1 MGKYVA
7 KNGKVFEFDSNFLM
21 SKDQAFKDM
30 AAARFEEMSL
40 NDGRATPMEVQ
51 GFDPATA
58 TPNAAV
64 GALMKFGNAASLNS
78 SDEIGSA
85 LNAAFTTGGDFMSR
99 YNQNQKDFA
108 EQMQLYENANPKTA
122 ALAEVGGA
130 LASAV
135 PLGLAGAA
143 KLGAKGLSQ
152 TGVGA
157 GLIASGEG
165 AVAGFMGGDTLED
178 RAGDAAIGA
187 GLGFVAGTAG
197 AKLLEETFRVL
208 GGGVELAKRKLKDT
222 PQDEVRRAIAKAAK
236 ADGLDA
242 DEALKMLD
250 DLGPN
255 ATLMDLGA
263 NFQSE
268 AFRAKAGFGEG
279 KAKIGGFLDER
290 QAGARARV
298 LSAAEEA
305 VGEKAGRLSTTTAR
319 LEEEMSTQAAPFY
332 QMAYDTPF
340 YMDDHKGL
348 KSFLERHPSV
358 AKAYRQAKLT
368 VKDELGPESLSPV
381 MRLDHTG
388 RNLFDMALKAERGS
402 NSRRQKQ
409 ALRRELNGLL
419 EEAVPDLAAAR
430 QIWGKGEEQKK
441 AAELGEDI
449 FKTKPRQIADDL
461 EFMTE
466 PEKVFYR
473 RGALEAIE
481 DKLDLIGRNRDAS
494 SAVDAYGSD
503 AAKKRITAAFDNP
516 GPLLKQ
522 MKAEHEMVKTRNA
535 VSGNSLTTERNTTLA
550 SIDNAV
556 DMTRVGAGV
565 AGGGNLLTQAVA
577 VLQGIG
583 KIADPKLS
591 QEAVAQM
598 ADVMVSNGLS
608 RQQLQDMMS
617 NEEVIKAL
625 GPLRPVFEERVLGA
639 MSGAVRGLTRGAQG
653 VSQGALA
660 E

>member
-1 MGKYVA
+1 MGVYKA
-7 KNGKVFEFDSNFLM
+7 KNGMTFEYDSDFLQ
-21 SKDQAFKDM
+21 SKDQAFRDM
-30 AAARFEEMSL
+30 AAARFEEMSQ
-40 NDGRATPMEVQ
+40 NQGRATPMEVQ

-85 LNAAFTTGGDFMSR
+85 LNAAFTSGGDFMSR

-108 EQMQLYENANPKTA
+108 EQMQLYENANPTLA
-122 ALAEVGGA
+122 PLAEVGGA

-135 PLGLAGAA
+135 PLGLAGVA

-152 TGVGA
+152 TGLGA

-165 AVAGFMGGDTLED
+165 AIAGFMGGDTLED

-298 LSAAEEA
+298 LAAAEEA
-305 VGEKAGRLSTTTAR
+305 VGEKAGRLSTTTAQ
-319 LEEEMSTQAAPFY
+319 LEEEMRTQAQPFY
-332 QMAYDTPF
+332 DMAYDKPF

-348 KSFLERHPSV
+348 QSFLEKPSV
-358 AKAYRQAKLT
+358 AKAYRKARST

-381 MRLDHTG
+381 MRLDHTA
-388 RNLFDMALKAERGS
+388 RNLFDMAMDAKPGS
-402 NSRRQKQ
+402 NSRRQKH
-409 ALRRELNGLL
+409 ALRRELSGLL

-430 QIWGKGEEQKK
+430 QIWGKGAEQKN
-441 AAELGEDI
+441 AGEFGQDI
-449 FKTKPRQIADDL
+449 FKTKHTQIADEL
-461 EFMTE
+461 EFMTDA
-466 PEKVFYR
+466 EKVFYR

-481 DKLDLIGRNRDAS
+481 DKLGSVGRNRDAS
-494 SAVDAYGSD
+494 SALDKYGSD
-503 AAKKRITAAFDNP
+503 NAEKQIRAAFDNP
-516 GPLLKQ
+516 EPLLKQ
-522 MKAEHEMVKTRNA
+522 MEAEHEMAKTRNE
-535 VSGNSLTTERNTTLA
+535 VSGNSKTTERNASLE
-550 SIDNAV
+550 SIDDAV
-556 DMTRVGAGV
+556 DMTQVGASV
-565 AGGGNLLTQAVA
+565 ASGGNFITQAVA
-577 VLQGIG
+577 VLRGI
-583 KIADPKLS
+583 KQLATPKMS
-591 QEAVAQM
+591 QEAVVQM

-617 NEEVIKAL
+617 KEEVIKAL
-625 GPLRPVFEERVLGA
+625 GPLRPVFEERAIGA

>member
-1 MGKYVA
+1 MGIYVA
-7 KNGKVFEFDSNFLM
+7 KNGMQFEYDSDFLK
-21 SKDQAFKDM
+21 SKGQAFQDM

-51 GFDPATA
+51 GFDPSTV
-58 TPNAAV
+58 TPNAAA
-64 GALMKFGNAASLNS
+64 GALMKFGNAASFNS

-85 LNAAFTTGGDFMSR
+85 LNAAFTSGGDFMSR

-108 EQMQLYENANPKTA
+108 EQMQLYENANQKTA
-122 ALAEVGGA
+122 PLAEVGGA

-135 PLGLAGAA
+135 PLGI
-143 KLGAKGLSQ
+143 LGAGKLAARGLSQ
-152 TGVGA
+152 TGLGA
-157 GLIASGEG
+157 GLIALGEG

-222 PQDEVRRAIAKAAK
+222 PQDEVRRAIAKAAE

-263 NFQSE
+263 NFRSE
-268 AFRAKAGFGEG
+268 AFRAKAGYGEG

-298 LSAAEEA
+298 LAAAEEA
-305 VGEKAGRLSTTTAR
+305 VGEKAGRLSTTTSR
-319 LEEEMSTQAAPFY
+319 LEEEMRTQAQPFY
-332 QMAYDTPF
+332 AMAYEKPF

-348 KSFLERHPSV
+348 QSFLEKPSV
-358 AKAYRQAKLT
+358 AKAYRRAKNT

-381 MRLDHTG
+381 MRLDHTA
-388 RNLFDMALKAERGS
+388 RNLFDMAMDAKPGS
-402 NSRRQKQ
+402 NSRRQKH
-409 ALRRELNGLL
+409 ALRRELSGLL

-430 QIWGKGEEQKK
+430 QIWGKGAEQKK
-441 AAELGEDI
+441 AGELGQDI
-449 FKTKPRQIADDL
+449 FKTKHTQISDDL
-461 EFMTE
+461 EYMTDA
-466 PEKVFYR
+466 EKVFYR
-473 RGALEAIE
+473 RGALEAVE
-481 DKLDLIGRNRDAS
+481 DKLDSVGRNRNAGDAI
-494 SAVDAYGSD
+494 AGS
-503 AAKKRITAAFDNP
+503 KKAEKQIKAAFDNP
-516 GPLLKQ
+516 EPLLKQ
-522 MKAEHEMVKTRNA
+522 IEAEQTMARTRNE
-535 VSGNSLTTERNTTLA
+535 VSGGSQTAERNATLETIDDSLGLTRLGA
-550 SIDNAV
+550 SV
-556 DMTRVGAGV
+556 SS
-565 AGGGNLLTQAVA
+565 GGNFLSRAVA
-577 VLQGIG
+577 VIQGI
-583 KIADPKLS
+583 KELATPQMS

-625 GPLRPVFEERVLGA
+625 GPLRPVFEERVIGA
-639 MSGAVRGLTRGAQG
+639 MSGAVKGVTRGLQG

>member
-1 MGKYVA
+1 MGDYIA
-7 KNGKVFEFDSNFLM
+7 KNGMTFKYDSDFLN
-21 SKDQAFKDM
+21 SKDQAFRDM

-40 NDGRATPMEVQ
+40 NEGRAAPMEVQ
-51 GFDPATA
+51 GFDPATV
-58 TPNAAV
+58 TPNPAV

-85 LNAAFTTGGDFMSR
+85 LNAAFTSGGDFMSR

-108 EQMQLYENANPKTA
+108 EQMQLYENANPKSA
-122 ALAEVGGA
+122 AVAEVGGA

-135 PLGLAGAA
+135 PLGVAGAA

-152 TGVGA
+152 TGLMS
-157 GLIASGEG
+157 GLLAAGEG

-187 GLGFVAGTAG
+187 GLGFAAGTAG

-298 LSAAEEA
+298 LAAAEES
-305 VGEKAGRLSTTTAR
+305 VGEKAGRLSTTTSR

-332 QMAYDTPF
+332 EMAYDKPF

-348 KSFLERHPSV
+348 KSFLEKPSV
-358 AKAYRQAKLT
+358 SKAYRRAKNT

-381 MRLDHTG
+381 MRLDHTA
-388 RNLFDMALKAERGS
+388 RNLFDMAMDAKPGS
-402 NSRRQKQ
+402 NSRRQKH
-409 ALRRELNGLL
+409 ALRRELSGLL

-430 QIWGKGEEQKK
+430 QIWGKGAEQKN
-441 AAELGEDI
+441 AGEFGQDI
-449 FKTKPRQIADDL
+449 FKTKHTQISDEL

-473 RGALEAIE
+473 RGALETIE
-481 DKLDLIGRNRDAS
+481 DKLGSVGRNRDAS
-494 SAVDAYGSD
+494 SALDKYGSEN
-503 AAKKRITAAFDNP
+503 AEKQIRAAFDNP
-516 GPLLKQ
+516 EPLLKQ
-522 MKAEHEMVKTRNA
+522 MKAEHEMAKTRNA
-535 VSGNSLTTERNTTLA
+535 VSGNSLTAERTAALE
-550 SIDNAV
+550 SIDDAV
-556 DMTRVGAGV
+556 DMTQVGASV
-565 AGGGNLLTQAVA
+565 ASGGNFLTQAVA
-577 VLQGIG
+577 VLRGI
-583 KIADPKLS
+583 KQLATPKMS
-591 QEAVAQM
+591 QEAVVQM

-625 GPLRPVFEERVLGA
+625 GPLRPVFEERALGII
-639 MSGAVRGLTRGAQG
+639 SGTVKGVTRGAQG
-653 VSQGALA
+653 LAQGALA

>member
-1 MGKYVA
+1 MGVYKA
-7 KNGKVFEFDSNFLM
+7 KNGMTFEYDSDFLQ
-21 SKDQAFKDM
+21 SKDQAFRDM
-30 AAARFEEMSL
+30 AAARFEEMSQ
-40 NDGRATPMEVQ
+40 NQGRATPMEVQ

-85 LNAAFTTGGDFMSR
+85 LNAAFTSGGDFMSR

-108 EQMQLYENANPKTA
+108 EQMQLYENANPTLA
-122 ALAEVGGA
+122 PLAEVGGA

-152 TGVGA
+152 TGLGA

-165 AVAGFMGGDTLED
+165 AIAGFMGGDTLED

-298 LSAAEEA
+298 LAAAEEA
-305 VGEKAGRLSTTTAR
+305 VGEKAGRLSTTTAQ
-319 LEEEMSTQAAPFY
+319 LEEEMRTQAQPFY
-332 QMAYDTPF
+332 DMAYDKPF

-348 KSFLERHPSV
+348 QSFLEKPSV
-358 AKAYRQAKLT
+358 AKAYRKARST

-381 MRLDHTG
+381 MRLDHTA
-388 RNLFDMALKAERGS
+388 RNLFDMAMDAKPGS
-402 NSRRQKQ
+402 NSRRQKH
-409 ALRRELNGLL
+409 ALRRELSGLL

-430 QIWGKGEEQKK
+430 QIWGKGAEQKN
-441 AAELGEDI
+441 AGEFGQDI
-449 FKTKPRQIADDL
+449 FKTKHTQIADEL
-461 EFMTE
+461 EFMTDA
-466 PEKVFYR
+466 EKVFYR

-481 DKLDLIGRNRDAS
+481 DKLGSVGRNRDAS
-494 SAVDAYGSD
+494 SALDKYGSD
-503 AAKKRITAAFDNP
+503 NAEKQIRAAFDNP
-516 GPLLKQ
+516 EPLLKQ
-522 MKAEHEMVKTRNA
+522 MEAEHEMAKTRNE
-535 VSGNSLTTERNTTLA
+535 VSGNSKTTERNASLE
-550 SIDNAV
+550 SIDDAV
-556 DMTRVGAGV
+556 DMTQVGASV
-565 AGGGNLLTQAVA
+565 ASGGNFITQAVA
-577 VLQGIG
+577 VLRGI
-583 KIADPKLS
+583 KQLATPKMS
-591 QEAVAQM
+591 QEAVVQM

-617 NEEVIKAL
+617 KEEVIKAL
-625 GPLRPVFEERVLGA
+625 GPLRPVFEERAIGA

>member
-1 MGKYVA
+1 MGVYVA
-7 KNGKVFEFDSNFLM
+7 KNGKQFEYDSDFLN
-21 SKDQAFKDM
+21 SKDQAFRDM

-85 LNAAFTTGGDFMSR
+85 LNAAFTSGGDFMSR

-108 EQMQLYENANPKTA
+108 EQMQLYENANPKLA
-122 ALAEVGGA
+122 PIAEVGGA

-135 PLGLAGAA
+135 PLGIAGAA
-143 KLGAKGLSQ
+143 KLGARGLSQ
-152 TGVGA
+152 TGLGA

-197 AKLLEETFRVL
+197 AKLLEEAFRVL

-263 NFQSE
+263 NFRSE

-298 LSAAEEA
+298 LAAAEEA

-319 LEEEMSTQAAPFY
+319 LEEEMRTQAQPFY
-332 QMAYDTPF
+332 DMAYDKPF

-348 KSFLERHPSV
+348 QSFLERPSV
-358 AKAYRQAKLT
+358 AKAYRKAKST

-381 MRLDHTG
+381 MRLDHTA
-388 RNLFDMALKAERGS
+388 RNLFDMAMDAKPGS
-402 NSRRQKQ
+402 NSRRQKH
-409 ALRRELNGLL
+409 ALRRELSGLL
-419 EEAVPDLAAAR
+419 EEAVPDLSAAR
-430 QIWGKGEEQKK
+430 QIWGKGAEQKK
-441 AAELGEDI
+441 AGELGADI

-461 EFMTE
+461 EFMTD

-473 RGALEAIE
+473 RGALEAVE
-481 DKLDLIGRNRDAS
+481 DKLDAIGKNRNAGDAI
-494 SAVDAYGSD
+494 AGSMK
-503 AAKKRITAAFDNP
+503 AEKQIKAAFDNP
-516 GPLLKQ
+516 EPLLKQ
-522 MKAEHEMVKTRNA
+522 IEAEQTMAKTRNE
-535 VSGNSLTTERNTTLA
+535 VSGGSQTAERNASLE
-550 SIDNAV
+550 SIDDAV
-556 DMTRVGAGV
+556 DMTQVGASV
-565 AGGGNLLTQAVA
+565 ASGGNFITQAVA
-577 VLQGIG
+577 VLRGI
-583 KIADPKLS
+583 KQLATPQMS

-625 GPLRPVFEERVLGA
+625 GPLRPVFEERVIGA
-639 MSGAVRGLTRGAQG
+639 MSGAVRGATRGVQG
-653 VSQGALA
+653 LSQGALA

>member
-1 MGKYVA
+1 MGVYKA
-7 KNGKVFEFDSNFLM
+7 KNGMTFKYDSEFLQ
-21 SKDQAFKDM
+21 SKDQAFRDM

-40 NDGRATPMEVQ
+40 NEGRAAPMKVQ
-51 GFDPATA
+51 GFDPATV
-58 TPNAAV
+58 TPNPAV

-85 LNAAFTTGGDFMSR
+85 LNAAFTSGGDFLSR

-108 EQMQLYENANPKTA
+108 EQMQLYENANPKSA
-122 ALAEVGGA
+122 AVAEVGGA

-135 PLGLAGAA
+135 PLGVAGAA

-152 TGVGA
+152 TGLGA
-157 GLIASGEG
+157 GLLAAGEG
-165 AVAGFMGGDTLED
+165 AVAGFMGGNTLED
-178 RAGDAAIGA
+178 RVGDAAIGA

-197 AKLLEETFRVL
+197 VKLLEETFRVL

-305 VGEKAGRLSTTTAR
+305 VGEKAGRLSTTTSR

-332 QMAYDTPF
+332 EKAYDKPF

-348 KSFLERHPSV
+348 KSFLEKPSV
-358 AKAYRQAKLT
+358 SKAYQRAKNT

-381 MRLDHTG
+381 MRLDHTA
-388 RNLFDMALKAERGS
+388 RNLFDMAMDANRGS
-402 NSRRQKQ
+402 NSRRQKH
-409 ALRRELNGLL
+409 ALRRELSGLL

-430 QIWGKGEEQKK
+430 QIWGKGAEQKN
-441 AAELGEDI
+441 AGEFGQDI
-449 FKTKPRQIADDL
+449 FKTKHTQIADEL

-473 RGALEAIE
+473 RGALETIE
-481 DKLDLIGRNRDAS
+481 DKLGSVGRNRDAS
-494 SAVDAYGSD
+494 SALDKYGSEN
-503 AAKKRITAAFDNP
+503 AEKQIRAAFDNP
-516 GPLLKQ
+516 EPLLKQ
-522 MKAEHEMVKTRNA
+522 MKAEHEMAKTRNE
-535 VSGNSLTTERNTTLA
+535 VSGGSQTAERNASLE
-550 SIDNAV
+550 SIDDAV

-565 AGGGNLLTQAVA
+565 AGGGNFLTQAVA
-577 VLQGIG
+577 VLQGLG

-591 QEAVAQM
+591 QKAVVQM

-617 NEEVIKAL
+617 DEEVIKAL
-625 GPLRPVFEERVLGA
+625 GPLRPVFEERALGII
-639 MSGAVRGLTRGAQG
+639 SGTVKGVTRGAQG
-653 VSQGALA
+653 LAQGALA

>member
-1 MGKYVA
+1 MGVYKA
-7 KNGKVFEFDSNFLM
+7 KNGMTFEYDSDFLQ
-21 SKDQAFKDM
+21 SKDQAFRDM
-30 AAARFEEMSL
+30 AAARFEEMSQ
-40 NDGRATPMEVQ
+40 NQGRATPMEVQ

-85 LNAAFTTGGDFMSR
+85 LNAAFTSGGDFMSR

-108 EQMQLYENANPKTA
+108 EQMQLYENANPKLA
-122 ALAEVGGA
+122 PLAELGGA

-135 PLGLAGAA
+135 PLGVAGAA

-152 TGVGA
+152 TGLGA

-165 AVAGFMGGDTLED
+165 AIAGFMGGDTLED

-208 GGGVELAKRKLKDT
+208 GGSVELAKRKLKDT

-298 LSAAEEA
+298 LAAAEEA
-305 VGEKAGRLSTTTAR
+305 VGEKAGRLSTTTAQ
-319 LEEEMSTQAAPFY
+319 LEEEMRTQAQPFY
-332 QMAYDTPF
+332 DMAYDKPF

-348 KSFLERHPSV
+348 QSFLEKPSV
-358 AKAYRQAKLT
+358 AKAYRKARST

-381 MRLDHTG
+381 MRLDHTA
-388 RNLFDMALKAERGS
+388 RNLFDMAMDAKPGS
-402 NSRRQKQ
+402 NSRRQKH
-409 ALRRELNGLL
+409 ALRRELSGLL

-430 QIWGKGEEQKK
+430 QIWGKGAEQKN
-441 AAELGEDI
+441 AGEFGQDI
-449 FKTKPRQIADDL
+449 FKTKHTQIADEL
-461 EFMTE
+461 EFMTDA
-466 PEKVFYR
+466 EKVFYR

-481 DKLDLIGRNRDAS
+481 DKLGSVGRNRDAS
-494 SAVDAYGSD
+494 SALDKYGSD
-503 AAKKRITAAFDNP
+503 NAEKQIRAAFDNP
-516 GPLLKQ
+516 EPLLKQ
-522 MKAEHEMVKTRNA
+522 MEAEHEMAKTRNE
-535 VSGNSLTTERNTTLA
+535 VSGNSKTTERNASLE
-550 SIDNAV
+550 SIDDAV
-556 DMTRVGAGV
+556 DMTQVGASV
-565 AGGGNLLTQAVA
+565 ASGGNFITQAVA
-577 VLQGIG
+577 VLRGI
-583 KIADPKLS
+583 KQLATPKMS
-591 QEAVAQM
+591 QEAVVQM

-617 NEEVIKAL
+617 KEEVIKAL
-625 GPLRPVFEERVLGA
+625 GPLRPVFEERAIGA
-639 MSGAVRGLTRGAQG
+639 MSGAVRGLTKGAQG

>member
-1 MGKYVA
+1 MGVYKA
-7 KNGKVFEFDSNFLM
+7 KNGMKFEYDSDFLK
-21 SKDQAFKDM
+21 SKDEAFRDM
-30 AAARFEEMSL
+30 AAARFEQMSL
-40 NDGRATPMEVQ
+40 NEGRAAPMEVQ
-51 GFDPATA
+51 GFDPATV
-58 TPNAAV
+58 TPNPAV

-85 LNAAFTTGGDFMSR
+85 LNAAFTSGGDFMSR

-108 EQMQLYENANPKTA
+108 EQMQLYENANPKSA
-122 ALAEVGGA
+122 AVAEVGGA

-135 PLGLAGAA
+135 PLGVAGAA

-152 TGVGA
+152 TGLMS
-157 GLIASGEG
+157 GLLAAGEG

-298 LSAAEEA
+298 LAAAEES
-305 VGEKAGRLSTTTAR
+305 VGEKAGRLSTTTSR

-358 AKAYRQAKLT
+358 AKAYGQAKLT

-473 RGALEAIE
+473 RGALETIE
-481 DKLDLIGRNRDAS
+481 DKLGSVGRNREAS
-494 SAVDAYGSD
+494 SALNKYGSD
-503 AAKKRITAAFDNP
+503 NAEKQIRAAFDNP
-516 GPLLKQ
+516 EPLLKQ
-522 MKAEHEMVKTRNA
+522 MEAEHKMAKTRNA
-535 VSGNSLTTERNTTLA
+535 VSGNSLTTERTATLA

-556 DMTRVGAGV
+556 DMTRVGASV
-565 AGGGNLLTQAVA
+565 ASGGNFLTQAVA

-583 KIADPKLS
+583 KFADPKLS
-591 QEAVAQM
+591 QEAVVQM

-625 GPLRPVFEERVLGA
+625 GPLRPVFEERALGII
-639 MSGAVRGLTRGAQG
+639 SGTVKGVTRGAQG
-653 VSQGALA
+653 LAQGALA

>member
-1 MGKYVA
+1 MGVYKA
-7 KNGKVFEFDSNFLM
+7 KNGMKFEYDSDFLK
-21 SKDQAFKDM
+21 SKDEAFRDM
-30 AAARFEEMSL
+30 AAARFEQMSL
-40 NDGRATPMEVQ
+40 NEGRAAPMEVQ
-51 GFDPATA
+51 GFDPATV
-58 TPNAAV
+58 TPNPAV

-85 LNAAFTTGGDFMSR
+85 LNAAFTSGGDFMSR

-108 EQMQLYENANPKTA
+108 EQMQLYENANPKSA
-122 ALAEVGGA
+122 AVAEVGGA

-135 PLGLAGAA
+135 PLGVAGAA

-152 TGVGA
+152 TGLMS
-157 GLIASGEG
+157 GLLAAGEG

-197 AKLLEETFRVL
+197 TKLLEETFRVL

-298 LSAAEEA
+298 LAAAEES
-305 VGEKAGRLSTTTAR
+305 VGEKAGRLSTTTSR

-332 QMAYDTPF
+332 EMAYDKPF

-348 KSFLERHPSV
+348 KSFLEKPSV
-358 AKAYRQAKLT
+358 SKAYRRAKNT

-381 MRLDHTG
+381 MRLDHTA
-388 RNLFDMALKAERGS
+388 RNLFDMAMDAKPGS
-402 NSRRQKQ
+402 NSRRQKH
-409 ALRRELNGLL
+409 ALRRELSGLL

-430 QIWGKGEEQKK
+430 QIWGKGAEQKN
-441 AAELGEDI
+441 AGEFGQDI
-449 FKTKPRQIADDL
+449 FKTKHTQIADEL

-473 RGALEAIE
+473 RGALETIE
-481 DKLDLIGRNRDAS
+481 DKLGSVGRNRDAS
-494 SAVDAYGSD
+494 SALDKYGSEN
-503 AAKKRITAAFDNP
+503 AEKQIRAAFDNP
-516 GPLLKQ
+516 EPLLKQ
-522 MKAEHEMVKTRNA
+522 MKAEHEMAKTRNA
-535 VSGNSLTTERNTTLA
+535 VSGNSLTAERTAALE
-550 SIDNAV
+550 SIDDAV
-556 DMTRVGAGV
+556 DMTQVGASV
-565 AGGGNLLTQAVA
+565 ASGGNFLTQAVA
-577 VLQGIG
+577 VLRGI
-583 KIADPKLS
+583 KQLATPKMS
-591 QEAVAQM
+591 QEAVVQM

-625 GPLRPVFEERVLGA
+625 GPLRPVFEERALGII
-639 MSGAVRGLTRGAQG
+639 SGTVKGVTRGAQG
-653 VSQGALA
+653 LAQGALA

>member
-1 MGKYVA
+1 MGVYKT
-7 KNGKVFEFDSNFLM
+7 KNGMEFKYDSEFLN

-40 NDGRATPMEVQ
+40 NNGRAAPLEVQ
-51 GFDPATA
+51 GFDPATV

-64 GALMKFGNAASLNS
+64 GALMKFGNSASLNS

-85 LNAAFTTGGDFMSR
+85 LNAAFTSGGDFMSR

-108 EQMQLYENANPKTA
+108 EQMQLYENANPKSA
-122 ALAEVGGA
+122 AVAEVGGA

-135 PLGLAGAA
+135 PLGVAGAA

-152 TGVGA
+152 TGLVS
-157 GLIASGEG
+157 GLLASGEG

-178 RAGDAAIGA
+178 RAGDAAVGA

-305 VGEKAGRLSTTTAR
+305 VGEKAGRLSTTTSR
-319 LEEEMSTQAAPFY
+319 LEEEMRTQAEPFY
-332 QMAYDTPF
+332 QKAYEKPF
-340 YMDDHKGL
+340 YIDDHKGL
-348 KSFLERHPSV
+348 KSFLDKPSV
-358 AKAYRQAKLT
+358 GKAYRRAKNS

-381 MRLDHTG
+381 MRLDHTA
-388 RNLFDMALKAERGS
+388 RNLFDMAMDAKPGS
-402 NSRRQKQ
+402 NSRRQKH
-409 ALRRELNGLL
+409 ALRRELSGLL

-430 QIWGKGEEQKK
+430 QIWGKGAEQKN
-441 AAELGEDI
+441 AGEFGQDI
-449 FKTKPRQIADDL
+449 FKTKHTQIADEL

-466 PEKVFYR
+466 PEKIFYR
-473 RGALEAIE
+473 RGALETIE
-481 DKLDLIGRNRDAS
+481 DKLGSVGRNRDAS
-494 SAVDAYGSD
+494 SALDKYGSD
-503 AAKKRITAAFDNP
+503 NAEKQIRAAFDNP
-516 GPLLKQ
+516 EPLLKQ
-522 MKAEHEMVKTRNA
+522 MKAEHEMAKTRNA
-535 VSGNSLTTERNTTLA
+535 VAGNSATAERTASLA
-550 SIDNAV
+550 SIDDAV
-556 DMTRVGAGV
+556 DMTQVGASV
-565 AGGGNLLTQAVA
+565 ASGGNFLTQAVA
-577 VLQGIG
+577 VLRGIS
-583 KIADPKLS
+583 KLATPKMS
-591 QEAVAQM
+591 QEAVSQM

-625 GPLRPVFEERVLGA
+625 GPLRPVFEERALGII
-639 MSGAVRGLTRGAQG
+639 SGAVKGVTRGAQG
-653 VSQGALA
+653 LAQGALA

>member
-1 MGKYVA
+1 MGVYVA
-7 KNGKVFEFDSNFLM
+7 KNGKQFEYDSDFLK
-21 SKDQAFKDM
+21 SKDQAFRDM

-40 NDGRATPMEVQ
+40 NDGRAAPMEVQ

-85 LNAAFTTGGDFMSR
+85 LNAAFTSGGDFMSR

-152 TGVGA
+152 TGLGA

-263 NFQSE
+263 NFRSE
-268 AFRAKAGFGEG
+268 AFRAKAGYGEG

-305 VGEKAGRLSTTTAR
+305 VGEKAGRLSTTTAQ
-319 LEEEMSTQAAPFY
+319 LEEEMRTQAQPFY
-332 QMAYDTPF
+332 DMAYDKPF

-348 KSFLERHPSV
+348 QSFLERPSV
-358 AKAYRQAKLT
+358 AKAYRKAKST

-381 MRLDHTG
+381 MRLDHTA
-388 RNLFDMALKAERGS
+388 RNLFDMAMDAKPGS
-402 NSRRQKQ
+402 NSRRQKH
-409 ALRRELNGLL
+409 ALRRELSGLL
-419 EEAVPDLAAAR
+419 EEAVPDLSAAR
-430 QIWGKGEEQKK
+430 QIWGKGAEQKK
-441 AAELGEDI
+441 AGELGADI

-461 EFMTE
+461 EFMTD

-473 RGALEAIE
+473 RGALEAVE
-481 DKLDLIGRNRDAS
+481 DKLDAIGKNRNAGDAI
-494 SAVDAYGSD
+494 AGNMKAE
-503 AAKKRITAAFDNP
+503 KQIKAAFDNP
-516 GPLLKQ
+516 EPLLKQ
-522 MKAEHEMVKTRNA
+522 IEAEQTMARTRNE
-535 VSGNSLTTERNTTLA
+535 VSGGSQTAERNASLE
-550 SIDNAV
+550 SIDDAV
-556 DMTRVGAGV
+556 DMTQVGASV
-565 AGGGNLLTQAVA
+565 ASGGNFITQAVA
-577 VLQGIG
+577 ILRGI
-583 KIADPKLS
+583 KQLATPQMS

-625 GPLRPVFEERVLGA
+625 GPLRPVFEERVIGA
-639 MSGAVRGLTRGAQG
+639 MSGAVRGLARSAQNM
-653 VSQGALA
+653 SQGALA

>member
-1 MGKYVA
+1 MGVYVA
-7 KNGKVFEFDSNFLM
+7 KNGKQFDYDSDFLN
-21 SKDQAFKDM
+21 SKDQAFRDM

-85 LNAAFTTGGDFMSR
+85 LNAAFTSGGDFMSR

-135 PLGLAGAA
+135 PLGVAGAA

-152 TGVGA
+152 TGLGA

-165 AVAGFMGGDTLED
+165 AFAGFMGGDTLED

-250 DLGPN
+250 DLGPD

-263 NFQSE
+263 NFRSE

-332 QMAYDTPF
+332 KMAYDTPF

-348 KSFLERHPSV
+348 QTFLKRPSV
-358 AKAYRQAKLT
+358 AIAYRQAKLT

-381 MRLDHTG
+381 MRLDHTA
-388 RNLFDMALKAERGS
+388 RNLFDMALKAKPGT
-402 NSRRQKQ
+402 NSRRQKHL
-409 ALRRELNGLL
+409 LRRELNGLL

-430 QIWGKGEEQKK
+430 QIWGKGAEQQK
-441 AAELGEDI
+441 AGELGTDI

-461 EFMTE
+461 EFMTDS
-466 PEKVFYR
+466 EKVFYR
-473 RGALEAIE
+473 RGALEAVE
-481 DKLDLIGRNRDAS
+481 DKLDAIGKNRNAGDAI
-494 SAVDAYGSD
+494 AGSMK
-503 AAKKRITAAFDNP
+503 AEKQIKAAFDNP
-516 GPLLKQ
+516 EPLLKQ
-522 MKAEHEMVKTRNA
+522 IEAEQTMAKTRNE
-535 VSGNSLTTERNTTLA
+535 VSGGSQTAERNASLE
-550 SIDNAV
+550 SIDDAV
-556 DMTRVGAGV
+556 DMTQVGASV
-565 AGGGNLLTQAVA
+565 ASGGNFITQAVA
-577 VLQGIG
+577 VLRGI
-583 KIADPKLS
+583 KQLATPQMS

-625 GPLRPVFEERVLGA
+625 GPLRPVFEERVIGA
-639 MSGAVRGLTRGAQG
+639 MSGAVRGLARSAQNM
-653 VSQGALA
+653 SQGALA

>member
-1 MGKYVA
+1 MGIYKA
-7 KNGKVFEFDSNFLM
+7 KNGMTFKYDSDFLN
-21 SKDQAFKDM
+21 SKDQAFRDM

-51 GFDPATA
+51 GFDPATV

-85 LNAAFTTGGDFMSR
+85 LNAAFTSGGDFMSR

-108 EQMQLYENANPKTA
+108 EQMQLYENANQKMAP
-122 ALAEVGGA
+122 LAEVGGA

-143 KLGAKGLSQ
+143 KLGAKGFSQ
-152 TGVGA
+152 TGLGA
-157 GLIASGEG
+157 GLIAAGEG
-165 AVAGFMGGDTLED
+165 AFAGFMGGDTLED
-178 RAGDAAIGA
+178 RVGDAAIGA

-298 LSAAEEA
+298 LSAAEES
-305 VGEKAGRLSTTTAR
+305 VGEKAGRLSTTTAQ

-402 NSRRQKQ
+402 NSRRQKH

-449 FKTKPRQIADDL
+449 FKTKPREIADDL

-481 DKLDLIGRNRDAS
+481 DKMDSITRNRNAGDAI
-494 SAVDAYGSD
+494 AGN
-503 AAKKRITAAFDNP
+503 KKTEKQLKAAFENP
-516 GPLLKQ
+516 EPLLKQ
-522 MKAEHEMVKTRNA
+522 IEAEQAMAKTRNA
-535 VSGNSLTTERNTTLA
+535 VSGGSQTAERTAALE
-550 SIDNAV
+550 SIDDAM
-556 DMTRVGAGV
+556 DMTQIGASV
-565 AGGGNLLTQAVA
+565 ASGGNFLTKAVA
-577 VLQGIG
+577 VLRGI
-583 KIADPKLS
+583 KQLATPKMS

-625 GPLRPVFEERVLGA
+625 GPLRPVFEERAIGA

>member
-51 GFDPATA
+51 GFDPATV

-85 LNAAFTTGGDFMSR
+85 LNAAFTSGGDFMSR

-108 EQMQLYENANPKTA
+108 EQMQLYENANQKMAP
-122 ALAEVGGA
+122 LAEVGGA

-143 KLGAKGLSQ
+143 KLGAKGFSQ
-152 TGVGA
+152 TGLGA
-157 GLIASGEG
+157 GLIAAGEG
-165 AVAGFMGGDTLED
+165 AFAGFMGGDTLED
-178 RAGDAAIGA
+178 RVGDAAIGA

-319 LEEEMSTQAAPFY
+319 LEEDMSTQAAPFY
-332 QMAYDTPF
+332 KMAYDTPF
-340 YMDDHKGL
+340 YIGDHKGL

-358 AKAYRQAKLT
+358 ATAYRQAKNT

-402 NSRRQKQ
+402 NSRRQKH

-449 FKTKPRQIADDL
+449 FKTKPREIADDL

-481 DKLDLIGRNRDAS
+481 DKMDSITRNRNAGDAI
-494 SAVDAYGSD
+494 AGN
-503 AAKKRITAAFDNP
+503 KKTEKQLKAAFENP
-516 GPLLKQ
+516 EPLLKQ
-522 MKAEHEMVKTRNA
+522 IEAEQAMAKTRNA
-535 VSGNSLTTERNTTLA
+535 VSGGSQTAERTAALE
-550 SIDNAV
+550 SIDDAM
-556 DMTRVGAGV
+556 DMTQIGASV
-565 AGGGNLLTQAVA
+565 ASGGNFLTKAVA
-577 VLQGIG
+577 VLRGI
-583 KIADPKLS
+583 KQLATPKMS

-625 GPLRPVFEERVLGA
+625 GPLRPVFEERAIGA

>member
-1 MGKYVA
+1 MGIYKA
-7 KNGKVFEFDSNFLM
+7 KNGMTFEYDSDFLQ
-21 SKDQAFKDM
+21 SKDQAFRDM
-30 AAARFEEMSL
+30 AAARFEEMSQ
-40 NDGRATPMEVQ
+40 NQGRATPMEVQ

-85 LNAAFTTGGDFMSR
+85 LNAAFTSGGDFMSR

-108 EQMQLYENANPKTA
+108 EQMQLYENANPKLA
-122 ALAEVGGA
+122 PLAEVGGA

-152 TGVGA
+152 TGLTA
-157 GLIASGEG
+157 GLLAAGEG

-197 AKLLEETFRVL
+197 AKLLEQTFRVL

-263 NFQSE
+263 NFRSE
-268 AFRAKAGFGEG
+268 AFRAKAGYGEG

-298 LSAAEEA
+298 LAAAEEA
-305 VGEKAGRLSTTTAR
+305 VGEKAGRLSTTTAQ
-319 LEEEMSTQAAPFY
+319 LEEEMRTQAQPFY
-332 QMAYDTPF
+332 DMAYDKPF

-348 KSFLERHPSV
+348 QSFLEKPSV
-358 AKAYRQAKLT
+358 AKAYRKARST

-381 MRLDHTG
+381 MRLDHTA
-388 RNLFDMALKAERGS
+388 RNLFDMAMDAKPGS
-402 NSRRQKQ
+402 NSRRQKH
-409 ALRRELNGLL
+409 ALRRELSGLL

-430 QIWGKGEEQKK
+430 QIWGKGAEQKN
-441 AAELGEDI
+441 AGEFGQDI
-449 FKTKPRQIADDL
+449 FKTKHTQIADEL
-461 EFMTE
+461 EFMTDA
-466 PEKVFYR
+466 EKVFYR

-481 DKLDLIGRNRDAS
+481 DKLGSVGRNRDAS
-494 SAVDAYGSD
+494 SALDKYGSD
-503 AAKKRITAAFDNP
+503 NAEKQIRAAFDNP
-516 GPLLKQ
+516 EPLLKQ
-522 MKAEHEMVKTRNA
+522 MKAEHEMAKTRNE
-535 VSGNSLTTERNTTLA
+535 VSGNSKTTERNTTLET
-550 SIDNAV
+550 IDDAM
-556 DMTRVGAGV
+556 DMTQVGASV
-565 AGGGNLLTQAVA
+565 ASGGNFITQAVA
-577 VLQGIG
+577 VLRGI
-583 KIADPKLS
+583 KQLATPQMS